1 MEELDLIVNSVCVY
15 GFYSSNTNAIWLV
28 RNEAI
33 TFTRKREKNN
43 IASSSFLI
51 NQVSKNNKY
60 RQVSAYIILVFP
72 LKNIKFYH

>member
-33 TFTRKREKNN
+33 TFTRKREK
-43 IASSSFLI
+43 
-51 NQVSKNNKY
+51 K
-60 RQVSAYIILVFP
+60 IILQAALF
-72 LKNIKFYH
+72 LSTKFQKIINTGR